1 LLKLRKTKELRQS
14 KENFQLHSKNKKFN
28 HQMAR
33 VRSTARVTRDGEE
46 AEGAETAPI
55 SEVMKRSGLVASE
68 EAPAT
73 ETEQA
78 DVEETE
84 SEDDYSAVPS
94 KLSQLDFGKSTI
106 SEDDLPKM
114 LNLGYFN
121 EAKKELVRF
130 GGEETIPKP
139 GKDEVVVFKSFFKAG
154 LRFPLNKMI
163 ADVLNKFRI
172 YLHQLTPNAIIR
184 LSVYIWALRS
194 QGVEPF
200 GEGFCR
206 VHELHYQTKARGDG
220 LHENF
225 GCYNFA
231 YRKTTKFPVI
241 SYRSKWPAGWKS
253 EWFYVKVDEGKEKLV
268 QSPLEL
274 IFGETRPR
282 CDMTPGS
289 PSQIALAEF
298 RVIAD
303 HIGTSD
309 LVQEFLA
316 FRVFPTLKEWEMPKL
331 KGEKKKGEFVHLP
344 YHYKFKKHFKVP
356 CQEWLDTIEVMC
368 NEILGNYSKKEDQL
382 MTAAFGTH
390 PKRRL
395 NRVMDA
401 LDFEYPDYEQLD
413 KDVEGQKRKRVTGA
427 LNKDDEE
434 QPKKKKLEPEPKTG
448 VSKKRKATTLK
459 QKAIDEEEESAAT
472 PSTTEVVEI
481 LKVMTE
487 SLPVKLSPLGPH
499 LTKLFQK
506 EKEPAKT
513 KKAARPKK
521 QRIITVTEAIKGTPP
536 GASALKASAVES
548 TITTEAAPSEA
559 TNAEATRA
567 KDIHLESTIADIDKI
582 LLDMAAEEAT
592 AATKETTAPE
602 LEKEKEIAEDTL
614 EDEVFNFQNLVGQ
627 ELTKAEKE
635 ELKEYAISCGYRPG
649 ALFFG
654 GIDDERL
661 GCGRDQ
667 TGAKVIGT
675 LSKSIGFPKLETDIS
690 RYRRHHIVGCL
701 FYSNFKVN
709 NFSLTFIVFN
719 NEDVF

>member
-1 LLKLRKTKELRQS
+1 VSAGDCLFGAEDLDDSPSHLQHYINRRVGVKLPQHSLLSHCFAAKILTKAEAYLLHPQPKLFTLLKLRNKKELRQS

-46 AEGAETAPI
+46 AEDTETTPI
-55 SEVMKRSGLVASE
+55 SKVMKRSGLVASE
-68 EAPAT
+68 ETPAT
-73 ETEQA
+73 EAEQA
-78 DVEETE
+78 DVEETG
-84 SEDDYSAVPS
+84 SEDDYSTVPS
-94 KLSQLDFGKSTI
+94 KPSHLDFGKSTI

-121 EAKKELVRF
+121 EAKKELIRF
-130 GGEETIPKP
+130 GGEETTPKP
-139 GKDEVVVFKSFFKAG
+139 GKNEVVVFKSFFKAG

-163 ADVLNKFRI
+163 ADVLHKFGI
-172 YLHQLTPNAIIR
+172 YLHQLTPNAIVR

-253 EWFYVKVDEGKEKLV
+253 EWFYVKVDEEKEKLV
-268 QSPLEL
+268 QSLLEL
-274 IFGETRPR
+274 IFRETRPR

-303 HIGTSD
+303 HIGTRD

-331 KGEKKKGEFVHLP
+331 KGEKKKREFVRLP

-368 NEILGNYSKKEDQL
+368 NEILDNYSKKEDQL
-382 MTAAFGTH
+382 MTAAFGTR

-395 NRVMDA
+395 NHVMDA
-401 LDFEYPDYEQLD
+401 LDFEYPDYEWLD
-413 KDVEGQKRKRVTGA
+413 KDAEGQKRKRVAGA

-434 QPKKKKLEPEPKTG
+434 QPKKNKLEPEPKTG
-448 VSKKRKATTLK
+448 ILKKKKKKATTPK
-459 QKAIDEEEESAAT
+459 QKAIDEAEESAAT
-472 PSTTEVVEI
+472 PSAIEVEEI

-487 SLPVKLSPLGPH
+487 SLPVKLSPLGPQ
-499 LTKLFQK
+499 LTKLFRRTRSPRKRRRQLGQK
-506 EKEPAKT
+506 SKE
-513 KKAARPKK
+513 
-521 QRIITVTEAIKGTPP
+521 
-536 GASALKASAVES
+536 
-548 TITTEAAPSEA
+548 
-559 TNAEATRA
+559 
-567 KDIHLESTIADIDKI
+567 
-582 LLDMAAEEAT
+582 
-592 AATKETTAPE
+592 
-602 LEKEKEIAEDTL
+602 
-614 EDEVFNFQNLVGQ
+614 
-627 ELTKAEKE
+627 
-635 ELKEYAISCGYRPG
+635 
-649 ALFFG
+649 
-654 GIDDERL
+654 
-661 GCGRDQ
+661 
-667 TGAKVIGT
+667 
-675 LSKSIGFPKLETDIS
+675 
-690 RYRRHHIVGCL
+690 
-701 FYSNFKVN
+701 
-709 NFSLTFIVFN
+709 SLQ
-719 NEDVF
+719 